1 MEFFILF
8 LYKLNYL
15 RKSGGIHYDSTAY
28 KTCQTHKAKTKKKKI
43 STSDLDHSHS
53 CDRRISRTYAFHSS
67 QKLGKIST
75 KSLDHSQLVTVNK
88 DSNMTDYTNYAFS
101 ELILRLEVCQIV
113 ETVLILS

>member
-28 KTCQTHKAKTKKKKI
+28 KTCQTHKAKTKKKKKKKI

-53 CDRRISRTYAFHSS
+53 CDRFISRTYAFHSS

-75 KSLDHSQLVTVNK
+75 KVLTTASLSL
-88 DSNMTDYTNYAFS
+88 
-101 ELILRLEVCQIV
+101 
-113 ETVLILS
+113 

>member
-28 KTCQTHKAKTKKKKI
+28 KTCQTHKAKTKKKI

-53 CDRRISRTYAFHSS
+53 CDRCISRTYAFHSS
-67 QKLGKIST
+67 QKTWENIN